1 MMDRI
6 HLSSKDIILK
16 HLLGKIE
23 PSYFNTKWARLF
35 C

>member
-6 HLSSKDIILK
+6 HLSSKDIIQK